1 MTHWEI
7 IAVAYGLS
15 FAAVA
20 AEIALLWRRRRAA
33 LRQAQAWDRAG
44 EPGPGGEPLDPA
56 EPRSDREA
64 GEPA

>member
-7 IAVAYGLS
+7 IAVTYGLS

-20 AEIALLWRRRRAA
+20 AEIALLIRRRRAA
-33 LRQAQAWDRAG
+33 LRQAQAWDRAA
-44 EPGPGGEPLDPA
+44 EPGPGDEPLTAP
-56 EPRSDREA
+56 EPRSDRKA